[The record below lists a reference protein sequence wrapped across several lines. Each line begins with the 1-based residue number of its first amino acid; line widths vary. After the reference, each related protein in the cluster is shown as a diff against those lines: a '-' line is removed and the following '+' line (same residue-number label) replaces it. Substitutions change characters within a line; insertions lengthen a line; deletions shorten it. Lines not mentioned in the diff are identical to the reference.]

1 LVDYQNQS
9 INKPNLENKMAVQ
22 LPNTPDAIKWY
33 HHLAATPLKGL
44 AALNL
49 GPLGGENSISSVIE
63 AVLAHKRGE
72 PVTFAM
78 SKSDRFFT
86 QQFTKQDPPDEM
98 IEYRELSHLAQEEI
112 LERWGETRLGVI
124 WIGAG
129 VFTLAHPLLA
139 GDRQNDW
146 HIWSDALPRVV
157 ESALHKFEALQ
168 EKQKIGKLSQNI
180 ELPQDIGQLNAAI
193 QDLDTVVD
201 HFVIFGYGVTYALT
215 IEENYQWLSKLELP
229 PSKNVSFVFNGPAE
243 KIPFFPALMA
253 AFHDQRMVYYNL
265 SDIEALFQAAV
276 PGSEVVWHKPRKETR
291 NNMWE
296 TWLILSEADK
306 R

>member
-1 LVDYQNQS
+1 
-9 INKPNLENKMAVQ
+9 MTVQ
-22 LPNTPDAIKWY
+22 LPHTPDAIKWY

-49 GPLGGENSISSVIE
+49 GPLGGENSISAVIE

-72 PVTFAM
+72 PVSFEM

-86 QQFTKQDPPDEM
+86 EQFTKQDPPDEM
-98 IEYRELSHLAQEEI
+98 IEYRELSHLVQNEI
-112 LERWGETRLGVI
+112 LERWGDQRLGII

-139 GDRQNDW
+139 EERQSDW

-157 ESALHKFEALQ
+157 ESALQKFEGLQ
-168 EKQKIGKLSQNI
+168 EKQKLGKLSQNI
-180 ELPQDIGQLNAAI
+180 ELPQDITQLN
-193 QDLDTVVD
+193 DLIAYLEPVVD
-201 HFVIFGYGVTYALT
+201 HLIIFGYGVTYALT
-215 IEENYQWLSKLELP
+215 IEENYRWLSELKLP
-229 PSKNVSFVFNGPAE
+229 AQMDVSFVFNGPA
-243 KIPFFPALMA
+243 KAIPFFPALMA
-253 AFHDQRMVYYNL
+253 AFHNQRMVYYTL
-265 SDIEALFQAAV
+265 ADIKALFQATV
-276 PGSEVVWHKPRKETR
+276 PNSEVVWHKPRSETR

-296 TWLILSEADK
+296 TWLIFSEANT